1 MIPYVRSL
9 EIVGIKSRMHYFNN
23 GALGGASIKR
33 LKLLV
38 NFSAK
43 GTDISKLLKDMEVSD
58 LLSGTADTK
67 INLSGSGAS
76 VRLIMT
82 RLNGKTDIIMNEGG
96 GGE

>member
-43 GTDISKLLKDMEVSD
+43 GTDIGKLLKDMEVSD
-58 LLSGTADTK
+58 LLSGTPMPRSISAVPVHQCA
-67 INLSGSGAS
+67 L
-76 VRLIMT
+76 L
-82 RLNGKTDIIMNEGG
+82 
-96 GGE
+96 